1 MEDSPIETDS
11 SAQFDQSPS
20 HITALADRIGS
31 AAAED
36 NADEIDVGEE
46 LGGADDGDGRTL
58 RRTRN
63 RERVIEA
70 LLELIAEGHLEPNV
84 GDIADRAGVSHRS
97 VFRYF
102 EDINDLV
109 RLAID
114 HEVNAAMPLAVI
126 PDLGVGSLDRR
137 VDAWV
142 ESRLRVYARTHQVG
156 RVARL
161 RSASI
166 PAIDASLA
174 VLADL
179 SRAQMRTHFATELD
193 ELGSDI
199 EFVLDAAMLLTTF
212 ESYDL
217 HRRLYGHGTE
227 RIRQVWHVGLA
238 AIFVNSTARR

>member
-1 MEDSPIETDS
+1 MEDSPTETDTRV
-11 SAQFDQSPS
+11 QIDPPTSPT
-20 HITALADRIGS
+20 TANADRI
-31 AAAED
+31 
-36 NADEIDVGEE
+36 DVGAE
-46 LGGADDGDGRTL
+46 LGGADDGDGDGRTL

-70 LLELIAEGHLEPNV
+70 LLELIAEGQLEPNV
-84 GDIADRAGVSHRS
+84 ADIADRACVSHRS

-126 PDLGVGSLDRR
+126 PELGVGSLDRR

-166 PAIDASLA
+166 PAIDASLV

-193 ELGSDI
+193 ELGSDT

-238 AIFVNSTARR
+238 AIFANSEARR